1 MGHAPALR
9 IFPGPSLPSRISLV
23 LDPATQPPGS
33 PHSSA
38 LCRRPRPG
46 YTLPAAK
53 APAQGWTRSSI
64 WGLGVQA
71 RLAPPPRTAALLALW
86 PPIGHEPL
94 ARPLP
99 EGRLISD
106 RDVGPPTLPSEPATQ
121 FLGSARRGP
130 PSPAEEQGQAGCG
143 RGAGISLR
151 QFSRPWSGELPMGL
165 PVKTQHSWSW
175 LARAQSCEPQEPC
188 LRPGSTAAG
197 AQGLSHW
204 LRAPRRRPGP
214 RPVSALS
221 LGGPGRGLLI
231 FTAYR
236 EKPVSRPAG
245 H

>member
-1 MGHAPALR
+1 MPETKAR
-9 IFPGPSLPSRISLV
+9 IHTPCCQGPGSGLDSEQHQGAGCPGPARPSAQ
-23 LDPATQPPGS
+23 D
-33 PHSSA
+33 SSA
-38 LCRRPRPG
+38 
-46 YTLPAAK
+46 
-53 APAQGWTRSSI
+53 I
-64 WGLGVQA
+64 GLVA
-71 RLAPPPRTAALLALW
+71 S
-86 PPIGHEPL
+86 HEPL

-151 QFSRPWSGELPMGL
+151 QFSRPWSGELPTGL

-175 LARAQSCEPQEPC
+175 PARAQSCEPQEPC

-197 AQGLSHW
+197 AQGLSRW
-204 LRAPRRRPGP
+204 LRAPRWRPGP
-214 RPVSALS
+214 RPVLALS